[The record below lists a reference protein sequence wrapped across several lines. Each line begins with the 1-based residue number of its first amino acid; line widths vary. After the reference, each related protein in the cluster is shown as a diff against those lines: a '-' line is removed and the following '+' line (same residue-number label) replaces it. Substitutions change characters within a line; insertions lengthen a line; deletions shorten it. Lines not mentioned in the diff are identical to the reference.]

1 MYLKKN
7 HHDYFVQIRIL
18 LKFNVSLDITSEL
31 RARQNCPDLLSRP
44 HLLLRNLRLGV
55 WTWTSDLN
63 HWTSIKIKHNI
74 YYLNNVNTIIKNVLT
89 HINTFFI
96 IDLFLLE

>member
-1 MYLKKN
+1 MIIKHQQAVMKKRVKQFFCLRVFRNYQRMYFRKKN
-7 HHDYFVQIRIL
+7 NHDYFVQIRIL
-18 LKFNVSLDITSEL
+18 LKLNVSLDFTSEL

-63 HWTSIKIKHNI
+63 H
-74 YYLNNVNTIIKNVLT
+74 
-89 HINTFFI
+89 
-96 IDLFLLE
+96 